1 MAALELAHLRT
12 LMAVVEVGSFTGAA
26 PLLFLSQSA
35 VSEQIKRLEEC
46 VGMPLLVRSKQG
58 VVPTQAGQQLLQHAQ
73 QLTALADHA
82 LRDVRGEA
90 LQGVL
95 RLAITDYFKPD
106 DLTRMLK
113 LLAQQH
119 PGVRF
124 EVNVHKS
131 AEVEAAYTSG
141 ACDLGLVMSIVQG
154 KTALDKLGGKEPLVW
169 AAAQGWTHTPGQ
181 PLPLLA
187 LPEAC
192 ALRQYAE
199 AQLRKQKIPYV
210 IAHQATGVAGL
221 QSAIA
226 AGLGVA
232 CINAAVLN
240 GAVVPWTGRV
250 GLPRLQLV
258 QFGLLAARG
267 RESAFLQRVRALLR
281 QQWA

>member
-1 MAALELAHLRT
+1 MSTLELAHLRT
-12 LMAVVEVGSFTGAA
+12 LMAVVETGSLTGAA

-46 VGMPLLVRSKQG
+46 VGIPLLVRSKQG
-58 VVPTQAGQQLLQHAQ
+58 VVPTQAGQQLLLHAR

-90 LQGVL
+90 LQGAL

-131 AEVEAAYTSG
+131 ADVESAYTSG
-141 ACDLGLVMSIVQG
+141 ACDLGLVMSMVKG
-154 KTALDKLGGKEPLVW
+154 KTVLDNLGAKEPLVW
-169 AAAQGWTHTPGQ
+169 AAAQGWKQAPGQ

-199 AQLRKQKIPYV
+199 TQLRQQKLSYV

-232 CINAAVLN
+232 CINASVLN
-240 GAVVPWTGRV
+240 EAVVPWKGRAC
-250 GLPRLQLV
+250 LPRLQSV
-258 QFGLLAARG
+258 QFGLLPARG
-267 RESAFLQRVRALLR
+267 KESGLLQRVRALLR
-281 QQWA
+281 QQWV